1 MLNST
6 DSADSITLFIA
17 LILFAVI
24 ALVLVII
31 LLFFVSRK
39 KIVNEKLEAQELKLK
54 HKSDLIQYNIETQE
68 KERHR
73 IAEDLHDDVGSQLN
87 LISLGLHRINK
98 VASSFDKTETEA
110 ILLITEGVIDRVRS
124 LSHDLLPPILEKFGL
139 VAALE
144 EVAFNYNKTNSIEL
158 DFKTNIEDEEALFDV
173 NDKLYLYRICQELIQ
188 NSLRHGKAKLIR
200 ISLLDQDGNV
210 DLSLTDDGV
219 GFDVESGLQSGK
231 GMGLMNI
238 ENRVEMLGGTM
249 NISSKL
255 HEGSNFEIYL
265 PKKENRGKD
274 N

>member
-6 DSADSITLFIA
+6 DSADNITLYIA

-39 KIVNEKLEAQELKLK
+39 KIVHQKLEAQELKLK
-54 HKSDLIQYNIETQE
+54 HKSDLIRYNIETQE
-68 KERHR
+68 QERHR

-87 LISLGLHRINK
+87 LISLGLHRLNK
-98 VASSFDKTETEA
+98 LESPLDKEDTEA

-124 LSHDLLPPILEKFGL
+124 LSHELMPPILEKFGL

-144 EVAFNYNKTNSIEL
+144 EIEFNYNKVNSVQL
-158 DFKTNIEDEEALFDV
+158 DFKTNVEDEAELFDE
-173 NDKLYLYRICQELIQ
+173 NDKLYLLRICQEIIQ
-188 NSLRHGKAKLIR
+188 NSIKHGKAKLIR
-200 ISLLDQDGNV
+200 ISLLNQNGNV
-210 DLSLTDDGV
+210 ELSLSDDGV
-219 GFDVESGLQSGK
+219 GFDTATLESGK

-238 ENRVEMLGGTM
+238 ENRVEMLGGSM
-249 NISSKL
+249 KISSKL
-255 HEGSNFEIYL
+255 HEGSTFDIYL

-274 N
+274 Y

>member
-6 DSADSITLFIA
+6 ESAENITVYIA

-39 KIVNEKLEAQELKLK
+39 KIVSEKLEAQEMKLK
-54 HKSDLIQYNIETQE
+54 HKSDLVRYNIETQE
-68 KERHR
+68 NERHR

-98 VASSFDKTETEA
+98 IDSTLDKEETEA

-124 LSHDLLPPILEKFGL
+124 LSHELLPPILEKFGL

-144 EVAFNYNKTNSIEL
+144 EVEFNYNKTNSIEL
-158 DFKTNIEDEEALFDV
+158 VFKTNIENEEPIFDV
-173 NDKLYLYRICQELIQ
+173 TDRLYLYRICQELIQ
-188 NSLRHGKAKLIR
+188 NSLKHGKAKLIR
-200 ISLLDQDGNV
+200 ISLLNQDGDV
-210 DLSLTDDGV
+210 HLSMTDDGV
-219 GFDVESGLQSGK
+219 GFNVDELRKGK

-249 NISSKL
+249 AVASTL
-255 HEGSNFEIYL
+255 HEGSTFDIYL
-265 PKKENRGKD
+265 PKKANREKD

>member
-6 DSADSITLFIA
+6 DSADNITLYIA
-17 LILFAVI
+17 LFLFAVI

-31 LLFFVSRK
+31 LLFFASRK

-54 HKSDLIQYNIETQE
+54 HKSDLIRYNIETQE

-98 VASSFDKTETEA
+98 IESTLDKEETEA

-124 LSHDLLPPILEKFGL
+124 LSHELLPPILEKFGL

-144 EVAFNYNKTNSIEL
+144 EVEFNYNKTKSIEINL
-158 DFKTNIEDEEALFDV
+158 KTNIDNEDPLFD
-173 NDKLYLYRICQELIQ
+173 NTDKLYLYRICQEIIQ
-188 NSLRHGKAKLIR
+188 NSLKHGKAKVIR
-200 ISLLDQDGNV
+200 LSLLNQDGNV
-210 DLSLTDDGV
+210 HLSIADDGI
-219 GFDVESGLQSGK
+219 GFDTSELHLGK

-249 NISSKL
+249 SISSKL
-255 HEGSNFEIYL
+255 HEGSTFDIYL
-265 PKKENRGKD
+265 PKKSNRGKEH
-274 N
+274 

>member
-1 MLNST
+1 MLNSSE
-6 DSADSITLFIA
+6 SAENITIYIA

-39 KIVNEKLEAQELKLK
+39 KIIHEKLESQELKLR
-54 HKSDLIQYNIETQE
+54 HKSDLIRYNIETQE

-98 VASSFDKTETEA
+98 IESTLDKEETEA

-144 EVAFNYNKTNSIEL
+144 EVEFNYNKTNSIEL
-158 DFKTNIEDEEALFDV
+158 NFKTNIENEEPIFDV
-173 NDKLYLYRICQELIQ
+173 NDRLYLYRICQELIQ
-188 NSLRHGKAKLIR
+188 NSLKHGKAKLIR
-200 ISLLDQDGNV
+200 ISLLNKEGNV
-210 DLSLTDDGV
+210 HISITDDGV
-219 GFDVESGLQSGK
+219 GFDIDDLQSGK

-238 ENRVEMLGGTM
+238 ENRVEILGGTM
-249 NISSKL
+249 TISSKL
-255 HEGSNFEIYL
+255 HEGSTFDIYL
-265 PKKENRGKD
+265 PKKANRGKD